1 MYILCIYIFVCLK
14 KRFAYVEIMY
24 YLCTMKFKFYVILFQ
39 VFVIALV
46 LLLVNIL
53 LFPV

>member
-1 MYILCIYIFVCLK
+1 MYILCIYIFICLK
-14 KRFAYVEIMY
+14 KKFAYIENMY
-24 YLCTMKFKFYVILFQ
+24 YLCAMKFKFYVILFQ
-39 VFVIALV
+39 VFVIAFL